1 MSIIDT
7 IKPPGAE
14 QKGATI
20 GELADRAAELMAEIA
35 SATDKLS
42 EVKQQ
47 LIAELGVKE
56 EGSQSF
62 HVEGNSGQQYKVIT
76 KQEKSRL
83 VDAEQARQLSESLP
97 AQIFNDVFAY
107 KPSLKLSG
115 YRAVRDTNS
124 DLLKLID
131 TAVVTRPLPPRCT
144 IEVLEDESLGVQP

>member
-35 SATDKLS
+35 SANDKLTA
-42 EVKQQ
+42 VKAA
-47 LIAELGVKE
+47 LIEQLGVKD

-76 KQEKSRL
+76 RQEKSRL
-83 VDAEQARQLSESLP
+83 VDATVARQLSENLP
-97 AQIFNDVFAY
+97 AQVFDDVFAY
-107 KPSLKLSG
+107 KPSLRLSG
-115 YRAVRDTNS
+115 YRAIKDTNP
-124 DLLKLID
+124 DLIKLID
-131 TAVVTRPLPPRCT
+131 TAVISRPLPPRCT
-144 IEVLEDESLGVQP
+144 IEVLEDESLGVQV